1 MTEVVSTNPATGEQ
15 RPLGFDE
22 SSDEDVLAAAA
33 RARAALEDYGARA
46 LTWRAELLRAMA
58 EELEADAANLVAL
71 AHFETALPM
80 ARLEGE
86 LRRTAFQLRFFADV
100 VTEGSFLDATVD
112 HANDSPMGP
121 LPDLRRVRVPI
132 GVVGVFGSS
141 NFPFAF
147 SVPGGDTASALGAG
161 CPVVIKAHPAHPATS
176 AATFEALERGSIRQ
190 LAVQQQIGRLLE
202 G

>member
-1 MTEVVSTNPATGEQ
+1 
-15 RPLGFDE
+15 
-22 SSDEDVLAAAA
+22 
-33 RARAALEDYGARA
+33 
-46 LTWRAELLRAMA
+46 MA

-71 AHFETALPM
+71 AHSETALADGAFGGRTASHRIPTSV
-80 ARLEGE
+80 
-86 LRRTAFQLRFFADV
+86 LRRRRDRA
-100 VTEGSFLDATVD
+100 GSFLDATVD
-112 HANDSPMGP
+112 HASDSPMGP

-176 AATFEALERGSIRQ
+176 AATFEALER
-190 LAVQQQIGRLLE
+190 AAATK
-202 G
+202 